1 MKYTAEVTN
10 KDLFDGL
17 LVVQVRYISED
28 GSKIIQDSYSTRSGQ
43 DDNWLQNNINRKLKE
58 LEELEVFV
66 EKIPLG
72 QISLEE
78 TVTESP
84 SPNSAKEEYK
94 EDLAKFNKMVQ
105 IIRQGIITADNAE
118 FIALQQK
125 LKDNFQSDYID
136 LF

>member
-28 GSKIIQDSYSTRSGQ
+28 GSKIIQDSYSTRSSQ
-43 DDNWLQNNINRKLKE
+43 DENWLQNNITRKLKE

-72 QISLEE
+72 QISTEVSE
-78 TVTESP
+78 VTVEIP
-84 SPNSAKEEYK
+84 SSAKEQYK

-105 IIRQGIITADNAE
+105 IIRQGIITADNSE
-118 FIALQQK
+118 FVELQQK

>member
-28 GSKIIQDSYSTRSGQ
+28 GSKIIQDSYSTRSSQ

-72 QISLEE
+72 QVSLETPE
-78 TVTESP
+78 VVDQVL
-84 SPNSAKEEYK
+84 NSAKEQYK
-94 EDLAKFNKMVQ
+94 EDLTKFNKMVQ
-105 IIRQGIITADNAE
+105 IIRQGIITADNSE
-118 FIALQQK
+118 FVELQQK